1 MDRSRKIISW
11 LASRKKKIF
20 FSVKKK
26 KISELKKWIIT
37 NNEVYHN
44 SRKFFRILGIEVK
57 SNFYKNKNWDQPVIH
72 QNEKGILGI
81 LRRNYRDNIEYL
93 MQAKME
99 PGNINKLQLSP
110 TVQATK
116 SNYQRVHKGKK
127 VPYLSFFKN
136 NKKFPFLV
144 NSLQS
149 EQGGRYLFKFN
160 KNIMVNTDQNIKLD
174 PNYIWISKQEI
185 SKLIKKNN
193 LLNMDSISVFSCSIK
208 KNLNDLP
215 QHSLYYLEN
224 WFKKLKKKYFI
235 KRKVIP
241 LSKIKNWYFN
251 KRSIYHKS
259 KKYFSII
266 GIKIASNSREISE
279 WEQPIVQ
286 EMKLGLSGFLT
297 KKMNSAYHYL
307 VRFSL
312 EPGLKNPGLTCT
324 VRTSD
329 VKNCLKNNNYADL
342 KDSNLV
348 RYYLKKYFIGNANGK
363 IIYNKIQS
371 DEGGRFFHS
380 QSKNII
386 VQIDEKEKIKLNQ
399 NYIWMSHNQILH
411 FIQKGLFNIEARI
424 LFTCLNVKNIL

>member
-1 MDRSRKIISW
+1 M
-11 LASRKKKIF
+11 
-20 FSVKKK
+20 
-26 KISELKKWIIT
+26 
-37 NNEVYHN
+37 
-44 SRKFFRILGIEVK
+44 
-57 SNFYKNKNWDQPVIH
+57 
-72 QNEKGILGI
+72 
-81 LRRNYRDNIEYL
+81 
-93 MQAKME
+93 
-99 PGNINKLQLSP
+99 
-110 TVQATK
+110 
-116 SNYQRVHKGKK
+116 
-127 VPYLSFFKN
+127 
-136 NKKFPFLV
+136 
-144 NSLQS
+144 
-149 EQGGRYLFKFN
+149 
-160 KNIMVNTDQNIKLD
+160 
-174 PNYIWISKQEI
+174 
-185 SKLIKKNN
+185 
-193 LLNMDSISVFSCSIK
+193 
-208 KNLNDLP
+208 
-215 QHSLYYLEN
+215 HSLYYLER

-241 LSKIKNWYFN
+241 LSEIKNWHFS

-266 GIKIASNSREISE
+266 GIKITSNTREIPE
-279 WEQPIVQ
+279 WEQPIIQ

-297 KKMNSAYHYL
+297 KKMNFTYHYL

-348 RYYLKKYFIGNANGK
+348 RHYLKKYFIGNTNGK

-371 DEGGRFFHS
+371 DEGGRFFQS

-399 NYIWMSHNQILH
+399 NYIWMSHNQVLH